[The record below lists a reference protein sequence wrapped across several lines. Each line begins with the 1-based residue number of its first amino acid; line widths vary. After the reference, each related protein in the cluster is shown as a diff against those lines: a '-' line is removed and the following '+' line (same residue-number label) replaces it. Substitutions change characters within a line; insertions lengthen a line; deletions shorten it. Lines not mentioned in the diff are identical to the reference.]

1 MKPAHIRCT
10 TLSLAIVMALAA
22 PALQAQ
28 DAPADE
34 APAARTAATQLDAIT
49 VTARRRTESIMDVPV
64 AVSAF
69 GEEQLKDLQ
78 ATDIS
83 GLQGAVPN
91 LNIVQ
96 GRGSSNTVNVFI
108 RGIGQP
114 DSLQTFDPGVGMYV
128 DDVYYSRINGA
139 LFSLFDVQQ
148 VEVLRGPQGTLYGK
162 NSTGGAIKVATKNPF
177 DDQGGAVEV
186 GVGSF
191 GRTDFR
197 AYLGEQLSE
206 RAAFSIA
213 GAYLQNDGYVD
224 DPVTGEDYNGEDTL
238 AFRGKLALRPSDTF
252 SATLSAD
259 YTRQDNALTLGQP
272 TAPLFQTR
280 LQSGPGIAPGIN
292 FLHLPDPSDYD
303 FKSRTS
309 FGPNQGQE
317 MTHKGFSANL
327 QWDLSEQWTAKSISA
342 WRKLD
347 TSSFIDID
355 ASEWELGDVLVE
367 VDQEQMSQEL
377 QLQFDNGSNVQAIFG
392 AYYMNETLPSYQ
404 EAYADDLFVN
414 GSAPVGFLRT
424 IADDLETTSVAAFAH
439 INWEFAPTWTLA
451 AGLRYSRDEKD
462 YDRTTSTFW
471 TSNSL
476 FYLAA
481 FNLYV
486 PFQALNET
494 VAFSGKQSWDAWT
507 PSLSLQ
513 KAFSDNVMGY
523 VSANRGFKSGGFN
536 GRANTALETTSAMFD
551 PEFVWTYEAGVK
563 MRSSDGRFTA
573 NVAAFHSSYED
584 FQARVSEVLNPN
596 SPTPTFS
603 FPVLNAAEMEINGFE
618 FEGVARLGDATL
630 LSGQVGWMDA
640 SYKSFADL
648 RTTDPSN
655 PAYNPT
661 LHEHVPFS
669 PDWTARVALQH
680 TFQLGGSGALTVGGD
695 VAYRGDTWLSV
706 DNRPGLMQEGYTTA
720 GLFTAWDS
728 PQYAWQIRAGV
739 RNATD
744 ELYKTEGQEFSSV
757 ANIQTAYY
765 APPRNWYLSVRRNF
779 SF

>member
-28 DAPADE
+28 DAPAAE
-34 APAARTAATQLDAIT
+34 AARTSATELDTIT
-49 VTARRRTESIMDVPV
+49 VTARRRVESIMDVPV

-162 NSTGGAIKVATKNPF
+162 NSTGGAIKVNTKNPF

-213 GAYLQNDGYVD
+213 GAYLKNDGYVE
-224 DPVTGEDYNGEDTL
+224 DPVTGEDYNGEDTIAL
-238 AFRGKLALRPSDTF
+238 RGKLALRPSDSF

-259 YTRQDNALTLGQP
+259 YTRQDNALTLGQS
-272 TAPLFQTR
+272 TAPLIRTDLAFGPVV
-280 LQSGPGIAPGIN
+280 LQQPDTDEYN
-292 FLHLPDPSDYD
+292 FE
-303 FKSRTS
+303 SRTS
-309 FGPNQGQE
+309 FRPDQGQE
-317 MTHKGFSANL
+317 MTHKGVSANL
-327 QWDLSEQWTAKSISA
+327 QWELGEQWSAKSISA

-347 TSSFIDID
+347 TSSYIDID

-367 VDQEQMSQEL
+367 VDQEQVSQEL
-377 QLQFDNGSNVQAIFG
+377 QLQYDNGSNMQAIFG

-404 EAYADDLFVN
+404 EAYASDFF
-414 GSAPVGFLRT
+414 GFAGAPIDFLRT
-424 IADDLETTSVAAFAH
+424 INDDLETTSVAAFAH
-439 INWEFAPTWTLA
+439 VNWEFVPTWTLA

-462 YDRTTSTFW
+462 YVRTTSTFW
-471 TSNSL
+471 GPL
-476 FYLAA
+476 FAA
-481 FNLYV
+481 I
-486 PFQALNET
+486 NET
-494 VAFSGKQSWDAWT
+494 VAFNGKQSWDAWT

-536 GRANTALETTSAMFD
+536 GRANTSLETTSAAFD

-563 MRSSDGRFTA
+563 MRSDDGRFSA

-584 FQARVSEVLNPN
+584 FQARVSEVLNPD
-596 SPTPTFS
+596 SPVPTFS

-618 FEGVARLGDATL
+618 FEGVARLGDATT
-630 LSGQVGWMDA
+630 LSGQMSWMDA
-640 SYKSFADL
+640 SYKSFEDL
-648 RTTDPSN
+648 RTTDPAN
-655 PAYNPT
+655 PSYDPS

-669 PDWTARVALQH
+669 PDWTARIALQH
-680 TFQLGGSGALTVGGD
+680 VFQLGGSGALTVGGD

-706 DNRPGLMQEGYTTA
+706 DNRPGLMQDAYTTA

-728 PQYAWQIRAGV
+728 PQYAWQVRAGV

-765 APPRNWYLSVRRNF
+765 APPRNWYLTVRRNF
-779 SF
+779 DF

>member
-1 MKPAHIRCT
+1 MKRSMLSVAVVLGMASLSAH
-10 TLSLAIVMALAA
+10 
-22 PALQAQ
+22 AQ
-28 DAPADE
+28 E
-34 APAARTAATQLDAIT
+34 GTAPAATEQVDATTLDAVT
-49 VTARRRTESIMDVPV
+49 VTARRRTESIQDVPV

-69 GEEQLKDLQ
+69 SEDQLADLQ
-78 ATDIS
+78 ASDVS

-148 VEVLRGPQGTLYGK
+148 IEVLRGPQGTLYGK
-162 NSTGGAIKVATKNPF
+162 NSTGGAIKVNTRNPL
-177 DDQGGAVEV
+177 DNPGAAVEF

-191 GRTDFR
+191 GRTDMR
-197 AYLGEQLSE
+197 AYLGEQLSDT
-206 RAAFSIA
+206 AAFSLA
-213 GAYLQNDGYVD
+213 GAWLHNDGYVE
-224 DPVTGEDYNGEDTL
+224 DPATGEEYNGEDTL
-238 AFRGKLALRPSDTF
+238 AFRGKLALRPTDSF
-252 SATLSAD
+252 SATFSAD

-272 TAPLFQTR
+272 TAPLIRTD
-280 LQSGPGIAPGIN
+280 LALGPVV
-292 FLHLPDPSDYD
+292 LHEPDTDDYD
-303 FKSRTS
+303 FKTRTS
-309 FGPNQGQE
+309 FGPHQGQD
-317 MTHKGFSANL
+317 MTHKGVSANL
-327 QWDLSEQWTAKSISA
+327 QWDLDAQWAIKSITA

-367 VDQEQMSQEL
+367 VDQEQFSQEL
-377 QLQFDNGSNVQAIFG
+377 QLQYDNGSNVQAIFG
-392 AYYMNETLPSYQ
+392 AYYMSETLPSYQ
-404 EAYADDLFVN
+404 EAYASDFF
-414 GSAPVGFLRT
+414 GFAGAPIAFLRT
-424 IADDLETTSVAAFAH
+424 IDDDLETTSVAAFAH
-439 INWEFAPTWTLA
+439 VNWEFAPTWTLA

-462 YDRTTSTFW
+462 YWRTTSTFW
-471 TSNSL
+471 GPL
-476 FYLAA
+476 MA
-481 FNLYV
+481 
-486 PFQALNET
+486 ALNET

-536 GRANTALETTSAMFD
+536 GRANTALETTSAVFD

-563 MRSSDGRFTA
+563 MRSADGRLTA
-573 NVAAFHSSYED
+573 NIAAFHSSYED
-584 FQARVSEVLNPN
+584 FQARVSEVLDPD
-596 SPTPTFS
+596 SPVPTFS

-618 FEGVARLGDATL
+618 FEGIALLGDATR
-630 LSGQVGWMDA
+630 LSGQLSWMDA
-640 SYKSFADL
+640 SYKSFEDL
-648 RTTDPSN
+648 RTTDPTN
-655 PAYNPT
+655 PAYDPT

-669 PDWTARVALQH
+669 PDWTARIALQH
-680 TFQLGGSGALTVGGD
+680 TFHLAGNGALTVGGD

-706 DNRPGLMQEGYTTA
+706 DNRPGLMQDAYTTA
-720 GLFTAWDS
+720 GLFTAWES
-728 PQYAWQIRAGV
+728 PQYAWQVRAGV
-739 RNATD
+739 RNLTD
-744 ELYKTEGQEFSSV
+744 ELYKVEGQEFSSV

-779 SF
+779 

>member
-28 DAPADE
+28 DAPAE
-34 APAARTAATQLDAIT
+34 QAPATRASATQLDAIT

-213 GAYLQNDGYVD
+213 GAYLKNDGYVE

-238 AFRGKLALRPSDTF
+238 AMRGKLALRPTDTF
-252 SATLSAD
+252 SATLSVD

-272 TAPLFQTR
+272 TAPLIRTDLAF
-280 LQSGPGIAPGIN
+280 GPVVLHAPST
-292 FLHLPDPSDYD
+292 DDYD
-303 FKSRTS
+303 FESRTS
-309 FGPNQGQE
+309 FRPDQGQE

-327 QWDLSEQWTAKSISA
+327 EWDLGEQWSVKSISA

-347 TSSFIDID
+347 TSSYIDID

-367 VDQEQMSQEL
+367 VDQEQFSQEL
-377 QLQFDNGSNVQAIFG
+377 QLQYDNGGNLQAIFG
-392 AYYMNETLPSYQ
+392 AYYMNETLPSHQ
-404 EAYADDLFVN
+404 EAYASDFF
-414 GSAPVGFLRT
+414 GFAGTPIAFLRT
-424 IADDLETTSVAAFAH
+424 IDDDLETTSVAAFAH
-439 INWEFAPTWTLA
+439 ANWEFAPTWTLA

-462 YDRTTSTFW
+462 YQRTTSTFW
-471 TSNSL
+471 GPL
-476 FYLAA
+476 FAA
-481 FNLYV
+481 I
-486 PFQALNET
+486 NET

-536 GRANTALETTSAMFD
+536 GRANTALETTSAAFE
-551 PEFVWTYEAGVK
+551 PEVVWTYEAGVK
-563 MRSSDGRFTA
+563 MRSDDGRFTA
-573 NVAAFHSSYED
+573 NFAAFHSSYED
-584 FQARVSEVLNPN
+584 FQARVSEVLNPD
-596 SPTPTFS
+596 SPVPTFS

-648 RTTDPSN
+648 RTTDPAN
-655 PAYNPT
+655 PSYDPT

>member
-1 MKPAHIRCT
+1 MKRNILSVAVVLGMASLGAHAQEQETAAPGGQQEQVQAT
-10 TLSLAIVMALAA
+10 TLDGV
-22 PALQAQ
+22 
-28 DAPADE
+28 
-34 APAARTAATQLDAIT
+34 T
-49 VTARRRTESIMDVPV
+49 VTARRRTESIQDVPV

-69 GEEQLKDLQ
+69 GEEQLRDLQ
-78 ATDIS
+78 AHDVS

-148 VEVLRGPQGTLYGK
+148 IEVLRGPQGTLYGK
-162 NSTGGAIKVATKNPF
+162 NSTGGAIKVNTKNPF
-177 DDQGGAVEV
+177 DDQGAAVEF

-191 GRTDFR
+191 GRMDGR
-197 AYLGEQLSE
+197 AYLGEQLSDT
-206 RAAFSIA
+206 AAFSLA
-213 GAYLQNDGYVD
+213 GAWLTSDGYVD
-224 DPVTGEDYNGEDTL
+224 DPVTGEEYNGEDTIAL
-238 AFRGKLALRPSDTF
+238 RGKLALRPSDNF

-259 YTRQDNALTLGQP
+259 FTRQDNALTLGYP
-272 TAPLFQTR
+272 TAPLVGSDLLT
-280 LQSGPGIAPGIN
+280 LQPVVM
-292 FLHLPDPSDYD
+292 HLPDPDYD
-303 FKSRTS
+303 FSARTS
-309 FGPNQGQE
+309 FRPDQGQE
-317 MTHKGFSANL
+317 MTHKGVNANL
-327 QWDLSEQWTAKSISA
+327 QWDFGGAWGLKSITA

-367 VDQEQMSQEL
+367 VDQEQFSQEL
-377 QLQFDNGSNVQAIFG
+377 QLQYDNGSNLQMIFG
-392 AYYMNETLPSYQ
+392 AYYLTEELPSYQ
-404 EAYADDLFVN
+404 EAYADHLFTN
-414 GSAPVGFLRT
+414 GGVPVDFLRT
-424 IADDLETTSVAAFAH
+424 INDDLETESVAVFAH
-439 INWEFAPTWTLA
+439 VTWEFAPTWTLA

-462 YDRTTSTFW
+462 YWRTTSTFW
-471 TSNSL
+471 DSDSL

-481 FNLYV
+481 FDLNV
-486 PFQALNET
+486 PFAALNET

-513 KAFSDNVMGY
+513 KAFSDSVMGY

-536 GRANTALETTSAMFD
+536 GRANSALETTSAIFD

-563 MRSSDGRFTA
+563 MRSNDGRLTA
-573 NVAAFHSSYED
+573 NVAAFHSTYKD
-584 FQARVSEVLNPN
+584 FQARVSEVLNPD
-596 SPTPTFS
+596 SPQPTFS

-618 FEGVARLGDATL
+618 FEGVALLGEATR
-630 LSGQVGWMDA
+630 LSGQVSWMDA
-640 SYKSFADL
+640 SYKSFDDL
-648 RTTDPSN
+648 RTTDPNN
-655 PAYNPT
+655 PAYDPT

-669 PDWTARVALQH
+669 PDWSARIALQH
-680 TFQLGGSGALTVGGD
+680 GFDLAGNGTLTVGGD

-706 DNRPGLMQEGYTTA
+706 DNRPGLMQDAYTTA

-739 RNATD
+739 RNLTD
-744 ELYKTEGQEFSSV
+744 ELYKVEGQEFSSV

-765 APPRNWYLSVRRNF
+765 APPRNWYLTVRRNF
-779 SF
+779 F

>member
-1 MKPAHIRCT
+1 MKRSMLSVAVV
-10 TLSLAIVMALAA
+10 LGMASLAAHAQEE
-22 PALQAQ
+22 QAHEG
-28 DAPADE
+28 P
-34 APAARTAATQLDAIT
+34 APAAATAQADATTLDAIT
-49 VTARRRTESIMDVPV
+49 VTARRRTESIQDVPV

-69 GEEQLKDLQ
+69 NEDQLRDLQ
-78 ATDIS
+78 ADDVG

-162 NSTGGAIKVATKNPF
+162 NSTGGAIKILTRNPL
-177 DDQGGAVEV
+177 DNEGAAVEF

-191 GRTDFR
+191 GRRDFN
-197 AYLGEQLSE
+197 AYIGERLSDA
-206 RAAFSIA
+206 AAFSLA
-213 GAYLQNDGYVD
+213 GAWLHNDGYVE
-224 DPVTGEDYNGEDTL
+224 DPVTGEEYNGEDTIAL
-238 AFRGKLALRPSDTF
+238 RGKIVLQPSDRFSATF
-252 SATLSAD
+252 SAD
-259 YTRQDNALTLGQP
+259 FTRQDNALTLGHP
-272 TAPLFQTR
+272 TAPLIRTDVV
-280 LQSGPGIAPGIN
+280 LGPVI
-292 FLHLPDPSDYD
+292 LHQPDGSDYD
-303 FKSRTS
+303 FRTRTS
-309 FGPNQGQE
+309 FRPGQGQE
-317 MTHKGFSANL
+317 MTHKGGSANL
-327 QWDLSEQWTAKSISA
+327 QWELGEQWSLKSISA
-342 WRKLD
+342 LRKLD

-367 VDQEQMSQEL
+367 VDQEQFSQEL
-377 QLQFDNGSNVQAIFG
+377 QLQYDNGGNIQAIFG
-392 AYYMNETLPSYQ
+392 AYYMNERLPSYQ
-404 EAYADDLFVN
+404 EAYASDFFGLLGDQI
-414 GSAPVGFLRT
+414 AFLRT
-424 IADDLETTSVAAFAH
+424 IEDDLETTSVAAFAH
-439 INWEFAPTWTLA
+439 VNWEFAPTWTLA

-462 YDRTTSTFW
+462 YWRTTSTFW
-471 TSNSL
+471 GP
-476 FYLAA
+476 A
-481 FNLYV
+481 FA
-486 PFQALNET
+486 ALNET

-536 GRANTALETTSAMFD
+536 GRANTVLETTSAVFD

-563 MRSSDGRFTA
+563 MRSDDGRYTL
-573 NVAAFHSSYED
+573 NVAAFHSSYKD
-584 FQARVSEVLNPN
+584 FQARVSEVLNPDA
-596 SPTPTFS
+596 PVPTFS

-618 FEGVARLGDATL
+618 LEGIALLGEATR

-640 SYKSFADL
+640 SYKTFEDL
-648 RTTDPSN
+648 RTTDPTN
-655 PAYNPT
+655 PAYDPT

-669 PDWTARVALQH
+669 PEWTARLALQH
-680 TFQLGGSGALTVGGD
+680 TFQLGASGALTVGGD

-706 DNRPGLMQEGYTTA
+706 DNRPGLMQEAYTTA

-728 PQYAWQIRAGV
+728 PQYAWQVRAGV
-739 RNATD
+739 RNLTD
-744 ELYKTEGQEFSSV
+744 ELYKVEGQEFSSV

-765 APPRNWYLSVRRNF
+765 AAPRNWYLSVRR

>member
-28 DAPADE
+28 DAPA
-34 APAARTAATQLDAIT
+34 AQAARTSATELDTIT
-49 VTARRRTESIMDVPV
+49 VTARRRVESIMDVPV

-162 NSTGGAIKVATKNPF
+162 NSTGGAIKVNTKNPF

-213 GAYLQNDGYVD
+213 GAYLKNDGYVE
-224 DPVTGEDYNGEDTL
+224 DPVTGEDYNGEDTIAL
-238 AFRGKLALRPSDTF
+238 RGKLALRPSDSF

-259 YTRQDNALTLGQP
+259 YTRQDNALTLGQS
-272 TAPLFQTR
+272 TAPLIRTDLAFGPVV
-280 LQSGPGIAPGIN
+280 LQQPDTDEYN
-292 FLHLPDPSDYD
+292 FE
-303 FKSRTS
+303 SRTS
-309 FGPNQGQE
+309 FRPDQGQE
-317 MTHKGFSANL
+317 MTHKGVSANL
-327 QWDLSEQWTAKSISA
+327 QWELGEQWSAKSISA

-347 TSSFIDID
+347 TSSYIDID

-367 VDQEQMSQEL
+367 VDQEQVSQEL
-377 QLQFDNGSNVQAIFG
+377 QLQYDNGSNMQAIFG

-404 EAYADDLFVN
+404 EAYASDFF
-414 GSAPVGFLRT
+414 GFAGAPIDFLRT
-424 IADDLETTSVAAFAH
+424 INDDLETTSVAAFAH
-439 INWEFAPTWTLA
+439 VNWEFVPTWTLA

-462 YDRTTSTFW
+462 YVRTTSTFW
-471 TSNSL
+471 GPL
-476 FYLAA
+476 FAA
-481 FNLYV
+481 I
-486 PFQALNET
+486 NET
-494 VAFSGKQSWDAWT
+494 VAFNGKQSWDAWT

-536 GRANTALETTSAMFD
+536 GRANTSLETTSAAFD

-563 MRSSDGRFTA
+563 MRSDDGRFSA

-584 FQARVSEVLNPN
+584 FQARVSEVLNPD
-596 SPTPTFS
+596 SPVPTFS

-618 FEGVARLGDATL
+618 FEGVARLGDATT
-630 LSGQVGWMDA
+630 LSGQMSWMDA
-640 SYKSFADL
+640 SYKSFEDL
-648 RTTDPSN
+648 RTTDPAN
-655 PAYNPT
+655 PSYDPS

-669 PDWTARVALQH
+669 PDWTARIALQH
-680 TFQLGGSGALTVGGD
+680 VFQLGGSGALTVGGD

-706 DNRPGLMQEGYTTA
+706 DNRPGLMQDAYTTA

-728 PQYAWQIRAGV
+728 PQYAWQVRAGV

-765 APPRNWYLSVRRNF
+765 APPRNWYLTVRRNF
-779 SF
+779 DF

>member
-28 DAPADE
+28 DAPA
-34 APAARTAATQLDAIT
+34 AQAARTSATELDTIT
-49 VTARRRTESIMDVPV
+49 VTARRRVESIMDVPV

-162 NSTGGAIKVATKNPF
+162 NSTGGAIKVNTKNPF

-213 GAYLQNDGYVD
+213 GAYLKNDGYVE
-224 DPVTGEDYNGEDTL
+224 DPVTGEDYNGEDTIAL
-238 AFRGKLALRPSDTF
+238 RGKLALRPSDSF

-259 YTRQDNALTLGQP
+259 YTRQDNALTLGQS
-272 TAPLFQTR
+272 TAPLIRTDLAFGPVV
-280 LQSGPGIAPGIN
+280 LQQPDTDEYN
-292 FLHLPDPSDYD
+292 FE
-303 FKSRTS
+303 SRTS
-309 FGPNQGQE
+309 FRPDQGQE
-317 MTHKGFSANL
+317 MTHKGVSANL
-327 QWDLSEQWTAKSISA
+327 QWELGEQWSVKSISA

-347 TSSFIDID
+347 TSSYIDID

-367 VDQEQMSQEL
+367 VDQEQVSQEL
-377 QLQFDNGSNVQAIFG
+377 QLQYDNGSNMQAIFG

-404 EAYADDLFVN
+404 EAYASDFF
-414 GSAPVGFLRT
+414 GFAGAPIDFLRT
-424 IADDLETTSVAAFAH
+424 INDDLETTSVAAFAH
-439 INWEFAPTWTLA
+439 VNWEFVPTWTLA

-462 YDRTTSTFW
+462 YVRTTSTFW
-471 TSNSL
+471 GPL
-476 FYLAA
+476 FAA
-481 FNLYV
+481 I
-486 PFQALNET
+486 NET
-494 VAFSGKQSWDAWT
+494 VAFNGKQSWDAWT

-536 GRANTALETTSAMFD
+536 GRANTSLETTSAAFD

-563 MRSSDGRFTA
+563 MRSDDGRFSA

-584 FQARVSEVLNPN
+584 FQARVSEVLNPD
-596 SPTPTFS
+596 SPVPTFS

-618 FEGVARLGDATL
+618 FEGVARLGDATT
-630 LSGQVGWMDA
+630 LSGQMSWMDA
-640 SYKSFADL
+640 SYKSFEDL
-648 RTTDPSN
+648 RTTDPAN
-655 PAYNPT
+655 PSYDPS

-669 PDWTARVALQH
+669 PDWTARIALQH
-680 TFQLGGSGALTVGGD
+680 VFQLGGSGALTVGGD

-706 DNRPGLMQEGYTTA
+706 DNRPGLMQDAYTTA

-728 PQYAWQIRAGV
+728 PQYAWQVRAGV

-765 APPRNWYLSVRRNF
+765 APPRNWYLTVRRNF
-779 SF
+779 DF